1 MYGIPEILTS
11 RYVQSEDQQYGYR
24 PIAEITFAIEHQVFG
39 LNPMLSHLVNLFF
52 YLIIGLLIFYFLVS
66 SFTSQHWSIHLIIT
80 LLFLAHP
87 IHTEVVAS
95 LKNREE
101 LLSFMFG
108 LGVLVSLSNFK
119 KNRKYSTLFWPLLLI
134 SLAILSKK

>member
-1 MYGIPEILTS
+1 
-11 RYVQSEDQQYGYR
+11 
-24 PIAEITFAIEHQVFG
+24 
-39 LNPMLSHLVNLFF
+39 MLSHLVNLFF

-66 SFTSQHWSIHLIIT
+66 SFTPQHWSIHLIIT

-101 LLSFMFG
+101 LLSFIFG
-108 LGVLVSLSNFK
+108 LSGIILFSKYYLLRNKLLVIVSIM
-119 KNRKYSTLFWPLLLI
+119 LLLGL
-134 SLAILSKK
+134 SILSKESGIIFLLIILVKSLFVFFSSKQFEAPKFIVPKEF